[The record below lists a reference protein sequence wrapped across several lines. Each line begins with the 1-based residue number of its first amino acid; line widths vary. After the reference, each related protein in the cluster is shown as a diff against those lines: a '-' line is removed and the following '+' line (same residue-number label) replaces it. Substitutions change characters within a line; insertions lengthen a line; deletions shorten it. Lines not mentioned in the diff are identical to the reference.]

1 MNRTY
6 KYRVYPSEG
15 QLKKLTQWDH
25 ACRYLANLS
34 LEQWKLG
41 LSRPKGERKYPK
53 FVQTCRELTEIR
65 KETPWLADLP
75 VHVVQTVAHNVENS
89 WKRCFQKVS
98 RAPRWKRKGKDSMSF
113 TEPESRIWKL
123 DSKRQLLHFPK
134 LGNIRVNLHRP
145 LQGKP
150 SSCTLKR
157 TGNAWYATICVELT
171 PEAIPSHNSDVIGL
185 DRGIVLLVAD
195 SDGATV
201 QNPQFLKKSL
211 QHLKKVQRKA
221 DRKKK
226 HSANQ
231 KKAYQRVA
239 QVYARVARRRDHYL
253 HQVSLRYS
261 KSHGV
266 IGVEKLVVMNMVK
279 IGRGLAQSILDAGWG
294 QLVSQMKYKSEAAGG
309 KVIEVPAAYS
319 SQECSECRCV
329 DSASRASQALF
340 SCTSCGHTE
349 NADLN
354 AAKVIKKRTIRSLLT
369 GEGSAPEAP
378 RRTSKSRLRN
388 RTQGGKRSI

>member
-41 LSRPKGERKYPK
+41 LARPKGERKYPK
-53 FVQTCRELTEIR
+53 FVDSCRELTEIR
-65 KETPWLADLP
+65 KEVPWLADLP
-75 VHVVQTVAHNVENS
+75 THIAQTVLYNVENS
-89 WKRCFQKVS
+89 WKRCFSKGS
-98 RAPRWKRKGKDSMSF
+98 RPPRWKCKGKDTMSF

-171 PEAIPSHNSDVIGL
+171 TEAIPTHNSDVIGL

-195 SDGATV
+195 SDGATFD
-201 QNPQFLKKSL
+201 NPQSLKKSL
-211 QHLKKVQRKA
+211 EHLKKVQRKA
-221 DRKKK
+221 SRKKK

-231 KKAYQRVA
+231 KKAYRRVA
-239 QVYARVARRRDHYL
+239 QAYGRVARC
-253 HQVSLRYS
+253 
-261 KSHGV
+261 
-266 IGVEKLVVMNMVK
+266 
-279 IGRGLAQSILDAGWG
+279 
-294 QLVSQMKYKSEAAGG
+294 QMKYKAEAAGG
-309 KVIEVPAAYS
+309 KVVEVPAAYS
-319 SQECSECRCV
+319 SQECSECGCV
-329 DSASRASQALF
+329 DSQSRASQALF

-388 RTQGGKRSI
+388 RTQGKTVKLS